1 MLALILDHLSN
12 NTHKTNHKS
21 EQQEEQKMR
30 SLATRPIQ
38 DLFSIHNEMN
48 RLFDNWYRPARYRAE
63 SENLDWMP
71 VVDILEAN
79 EHVEIRAEIPGLS
92 EKEVQVSVTDDVL
105 TLKGE
110 KTQESEDKAQKYHR
124 VERSYGRFQRSFTLP
139 ANLNPED
146 IKAKFANGVLTVS
159 IPKTKAVQPKEIQ
172 ISVE

>member
-1 MLALILDHLSN
+1 
-12 NTHKTNHKS
+12 
-21 EQQEEQKMR
+21 MR

-38 DLFSIHNEMN
+38 DLFSIHNEMS
-48 RLFDNWYRPARYRAE
+48 RLFDNWYKPAHHRAE
-63 SENLDWMP
+63 GESLDWMP

-79 EHVEIRAEIPGLS
+79 EHVEIRTEIPGLS
-92 EKEVQVSVTDDVL
+92 EKDVQVSVTDDVL

-110 KTQESEDKAQKYHR
+110 KTQESDEKDQKYHR

-146 IKAKFANGVLTVS
+146 IKAKFTNGVLTVS
-159 IPKTKAVQPKEIQ
+159 IPKVKEVQPKEIQ

>member
-1 MLALILDHLSN
+1 
-12 NTHKTNHKS
+12 
-21 EQQEEQKMR
+21 MR
-30 SLATRPIQ
+30 SLSTRPIQ

-63 SENLDWMP
+63 GENLDWMP

-92 EKEVQVSVTDDVL
+92 EKDVQVSVTDDVL

-110 KTQESEDKAQKYHR
+110 KTQKSEENDQKYHR

-146 IKAKFANGVLTVS
+146 IKAKFTNGVLTVS
-159 IPKTKAVQPKEIQ
+159 IPKAKEVQPKEVQ

>member
-1 MLALILDHLSN
+1 
-12 NTHKTNHKS
+12 
-21 EQQEEQKMR
+21 MR

-38 DLFSIHNEMN
+38 DLFSIHNEMS
-48 RLFDNWYRPARYRAE
+48 RLFDNWHKPARYRAE
-63 SENLDWMP
+63 GESLDWMP

-92 EKEVQVSVTDDVL
+92 EQDVQVSVTDDVL

-110 KTQESEDKAQKYHR
+110 KTQKSEENDQKYHR

-139 ANLNPED
+139 TNLNPED
-146 IKAKFANGVLTVS
+146 IKAKFTNGVLTVS
-159 IPKTKAVQPKEIQ
+159 IPKVQAVKPKEIQ

>member
-1 MLALILDHLSN
+1 
-12 NTHKTNHKS
+12 
-21 EQQEEQKMR
+21 MR

-38 DLFSIHNEMN
+38 DLFSIHNEMS

-63 SENLDWMP
+63 GENLDWLP

-92 EKEVQVSVTDDVL
+92 EQDVQVSVTDDVL

-110 KTQESEDKAQKYHR
+110 KTQASEENDQKYHR

-146 IKAKFANGVLTVS
+146 IKAKFTNGVLTVS
-159 IPKTKAVQPKEIQ
+159 IPKVKEVQPKEIQ

>member
-1 MLALILDHLSN
+1 
-12 NTHKTNHKS
+12 
-21 EQQEEQKMR
+21 MR

-38 DLFSIHNEMN
+38 DLFSIHNEMS
-48 RLFDNWYRPARYRAE
+48 RLFDNWHKPTRYRTE
-63 SENLDWMP
+63 GENLDWMP

-92 EKEVQVSVTDDVL
+92 EKDVQVSVTDDVL

-110 KTQESEDKAQKYHR
+110 KTQENGENDQKYHR

-139 ANLNPED
+139 ANLDTED
-146 IKAKFANGVLTVS
+146 IKAKFTNGILTVA
-159 IPKTKAVQPKEIQ
+159 IPKAKEVQPKEIQ